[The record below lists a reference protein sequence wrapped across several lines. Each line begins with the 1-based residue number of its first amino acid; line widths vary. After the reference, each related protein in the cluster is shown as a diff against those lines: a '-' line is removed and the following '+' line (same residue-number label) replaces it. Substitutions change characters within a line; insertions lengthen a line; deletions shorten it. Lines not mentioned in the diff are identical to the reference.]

1 MFGDGCWLMGIKY
14 QASDLGTAGSYSHL
28 QASDAKH
35 PSPTSDLVFDVER
48 VSFYY
53 QGRFPALLDVSLQ
66 IRAGQRVAILGANG
80 SGKSTLLKI
89 LDGLYFPSEGVVRA
103 FGRELTATS
112 LEDEEVNWA
121 FRRRVGL
128 VFQDPDVQ
136 LFSPTV
142 WDEVAFGPLQL
153 GLSRQEVASRVE
165 AALALL
171 RIEGLAER
179 VPYGLSGGEKKKVA
193 LASVLV
199 LEPEVLLMDE
209 PTAAL
214 DPRSQRALVDSI
226 LELSAAGRT
235 IVTATHD
242 LDIVAEIADH
252 VFVFGEERR
261 LVRAG
266 SPKEILGDHD
276 LLEANNL
283 AHSHRHVHAA
293 ADRGEVHNHPH
304 LHHDLHGHQ

>member
-1 MFGDGCWLMGIKY
+1 MFGDRCWLMGIKY
-14 QASDLGTAGSYSHL
+14 QASDLGLGGTRSRL
-28 QASDAKH
+28 PTPDTQH

-48 VSFYY
+48 VSYHY
-53 QGRFPALLDVSLQ
+53 QGRFPGLLDVSLQ

-112 LEDEEVNWA
+112 LEDEEANWA

-165 AALALL
+165 AALGLL
-171 RIEGLAER
+171 GVGKLAER

-235 IVTATHD
+235 IVAATHD

-252 VFVFGEERR
+252 VFVFGEDRR

-266 SPKEILGDHD
+266 PPEEILGNHD

-293 ADRGEVHNHPH
+293 DDRGEVHSHPH
-304 LHHDLHGHQ
+304 LHHDLHGHR